1 MIFDYTFTMSF
12 LVRNR
17 LLSYFVAHI
26 KVTSQA
32 RIQNFF
38 KGGGGGLGGESLK
51 EKCLLIVIS
60 TRVYITIRQTCSSL
74 SSSFSRGLS
83 SIFCFVLLLFF
94 IFEIWKGGCNP
105 RNPPVDPP
113 MHPFS
118 RHSRTKRNGVVT
130 LMVSQR
136 FCYLWFLLPH
146 LLRVAESNQ
155 CDLRSDW
162 LLLRVRCQ

>member
-38 KGGGGGLGGESLK
+38 KGGGVRRKILK

-60 TRVYITIRQTCSSL
+60 TRVRITIRQTCSSL
-74 SSSFSRGLS
+74 SLYFLL
-83 SIFCFVLLLFF
+83 CFITLFYF
-94 IFEIWKGGCNP
+94 WNLKEGGATP
-105 RNPPVDPP
+105 VTPPLDPP
-113 MHPFS
+113 MHQS
-118 RHSRTKRNGVVT
+118 SWHSRVKQSGDVNG
-130 LMVSQR
+130 LAEI
-136 FCYLWFLLPH
+136 LLSLVFPPTPITGC
-146 LLRVAESNQ
+146 RK
-155 CDLRSDW
+155 
-162 LLLRVRCQ
+162 